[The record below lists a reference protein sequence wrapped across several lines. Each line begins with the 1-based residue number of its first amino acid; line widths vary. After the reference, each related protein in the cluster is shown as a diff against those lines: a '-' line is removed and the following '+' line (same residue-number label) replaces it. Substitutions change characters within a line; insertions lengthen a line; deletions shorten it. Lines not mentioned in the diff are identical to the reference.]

1 MKARYISNSKNKNDI
16 SLITTLPKINLSSSI
31 LKTSPNI
38 KLQKITITNKNIPKI
53 INPNLKELLK
63 TKRALS
69 KRYKPNKTIE
79 MIHKLNL
86 ESNIKEIFLEELKK
100 EQKREKINTNEE
112 IKERRLGLFKKVD
125 LVAEEEKNKEK
136 NIKNISEM
144 SIEKLNNKEKE
155 KKIEKNYKQSI
166 KDSIEMEKKLF
177 ALNEK
182 IIELT
187 DIIEGHKLEINVLD
201 TYGKTFDKKN
211 IASEQPVV
219 RSFKKKNSFELK
231 EKPEGK
237 KKLIRRASVFKKDDF
252 ETECKLIVKKYQ
264 RDEKGKQI
272 KNEVDNIRKD
282 LEKLLREN
290 QDLKEKLAEK
300 KNNIFNFKNLLID
313 LYHTTLFEGLDFRGE
328 GLARVIVNIWNLG
341 SNIDM
346 NFIPTYLDR
355 HSTEFLFKKARQI
368 IDMTKIKE
376 LIEQKEKDF
385 VENLTKWKKEKNLN
399 INSSKNLRNYFF
411 KTKIIEGE
419 DDTLN
424 DIYPISTLFMNNYKK
439 KNENEFEKN
448 IPTKINYDNIKS
460 WKIPRLIIEK
470 YKSLEDQKYKEQ
482 SIINKIE
489 MEDKKE
495 IKRLCKEFLFN
506 GYEEKYNVCIETV
519 IGALFG
525 ELNRDDMLNFYY
537 KIKKENKENL
547 KKIEFYCPLT
557 ERKKK

>member
-1 MKARYISNSKNKNDI
+1 MKTRYISNSKNKNDI
-16 SLITTLPKINLSSSI
+16 SLLTTLPKINLSSSI

-38 KLQKITITNKNIPKI
+38 KLQKITITNKNMPKI

-125 LVAEEEKNKEK
+125 LDAEEEKNKEK

-187 DIIEGHKLEINVLD
+187 DNIEGHKLEINVLD

-219 RSFKKKNSFELK
+219 RSLKKKNSFELK

-300 KNNIFNFKNLLID
+300 KIIFLI
-313 LYHTTLFEGLDFRGE
+313 
-328 GLARVIVNIWNLG
+328 
-341 SNIDM
+341 
-346 NFIPTYLDR
+346 
-355 HSTEFLFKKARQI
+355 Q
-368 IDMTKIKE
+368 KI
-376 LIEQKEKDF
+376 
-385 VENLTKWKKEKNLN
+385 
-399 INSSKNLRNYFF
+399 Y
-411 KTKIIEGE
+411 
-419 DDTLN
+419 
-424 DIYPISTLFMNNYKK
+424 
-439 KNENEFEKN
+439 
-448 IPTKINYDNIKS
+448 
-460 WKIPRLIIEK
+460 
-470 YKSLEDQKYKEQ
+470 
-482 SIINKIE
+482 
-489 MEDKKE
+489 
-495 IKRLCKEFLFN
+495 
-506 GYEEKYNVCIETV
+506 
-519 IGALFG
+519 
-525 ELNRDDMLNFYY
+525 
-537 KIKKENKENL
+537 
-547 KKIEFYCPLT
+547 
-557 ERKKK
+557 

>member
-125 LVAEEEKNKEK
+125 LDAEEEKNKEK

-300 KNNIFNFKNLLID
+300 KNNIFNLKNLLID

-341 SNIDM
+341 ANIDM